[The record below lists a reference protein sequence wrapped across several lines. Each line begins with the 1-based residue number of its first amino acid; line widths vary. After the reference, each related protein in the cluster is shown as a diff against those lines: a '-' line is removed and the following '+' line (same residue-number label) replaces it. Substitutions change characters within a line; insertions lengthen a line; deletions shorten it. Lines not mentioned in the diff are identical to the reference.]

1 MPHDVDRDTGL
12 AIEQEER
19 LKEPEDYCVVLL
31 NDDYTTMDFVVT
43 VLVSIFQKPT
53 DEATR
58 IMSDVHKTGRGVV
71 GMYPWDI
78 AATKAEQVHSLARKN
93 EFPLRCVVEKG

>member
-1 MPHDVDRDTGL
+1 MPHDVERETGL
-12 AIEQEER
+12 AIEPEER

-31 NDDYTTMDFVVT
+31 NDDYTTMDFVVS
-43 VLVSIFQKPT
+43 VLMSIFQKSVE
-53 DEATR
+53 DANR
-58 IMSDVHKTGRGVV
+58 IMSDVHRSGRGVV
-71 GMYPWDI
+71 GLYPWDI